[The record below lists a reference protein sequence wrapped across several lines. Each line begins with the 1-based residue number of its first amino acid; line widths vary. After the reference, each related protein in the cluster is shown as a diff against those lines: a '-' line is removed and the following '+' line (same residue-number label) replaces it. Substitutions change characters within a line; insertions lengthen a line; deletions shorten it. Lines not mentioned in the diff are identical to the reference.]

1 MKLVILYMGM
11 ILCGYF
17 IASKAKAHRHRFGFV
32 PKLIMGVAYV
42 MVLVMGMKMGINE
55 QVTSNLGIITL
66 KAVVITVFCIS
77 GSMLS
82 VFAVRKGFGMNRYG
96 DVCACRAPENQGEK
110 SLEGEEENQESAESA
125 LDRDEKGAGFDSSR
139 DEEHEKLSESNN
151 SNLKN
156 TLTILTLV
164 VLGILI
170 GYFAIARFAGA
181 YLPVFD
187 AFSSNLMV
195 VLLCGLLF
203 LVGFDL
209 GLSGSIIVSM
219 KGMGARIMAFPFA
232 AIAGSLAFG
241 TVSAMLTGFS
251 LKEGLA
257 ISAGFGWYT
266 YAPTVIADAGTQH
279 MIASAA
285 SFMHN
290 VLRETFGLVSIPIM
304 AKKFGYIEAAAI
316 PGVSA
321 MDVCLPI
328 VERSCRQD
336 TVVYSFAIGVAMNI
350 GASVFVPFFINL

>member
-1 MKLVILYMGM
+1 MKFVILYMGM
-11 ILCGYF
+11 LMLGYF
-17 IASKAKAHRHRFGFV
+17 IASKAKVYQNRFGFV
-32 PKLIMGVAYV
+32 PKLIMGIAYV
-42 MVLVMGMKMGINE
+42 MVFVMGMKMGINE
-55 QVTSNLGIITL
+55 QVTSNLGMITL

-77 GSMLS
+77 GSMLA
-82 VFAVRKGFGMNRYG
+82 VFAVRKIFGMNRYG
-96 DVCACRAPENQGEK
+96 DVCACCVPEGQGK
-110 SLEGEEENQESAESA
+110 TLLEGGEERPVSA
-125 LDRDEKGAGFDSSR
+125 LDL
-139 DEEHEKLSESNN
+139 DEENEKPPESRN

-156 TLTILTLV
+156 TFAILVLV
-164 VLGILI
+164 VFGILI
-170 GYFAIARFAGA
+170 GCFAIAHYAGA
-181 YLPVFD
+181 YLPTFD

-209 GLSGSIIVSM
+209 GLSGGIIASIKETGI
-219 KGMGARIMAFPFA
+219 RIMAFPFA

-241 TVSAMLTGFS
+241 AVSAMLTGFS

-304 AKKFGYIEAAAI
+304 AKQFGYIESAAI

-336 TVVYSFAIGVAMNI
+336 TVVYSFAIGVVMNI
-350 GASVFVPFFINL
+350 GASIFVPFFINL

>member
-1 MKLVILYMGM
+1 M
-11 ILCGYF
+11 
-17 IASKAKAHRHRFGFV
+17 
-32 PKLIMGVAYV
+32 
-42 MVLVMGMKMGINE
+42 
-55 QVTSNLGIITL
+55 
-66 KAVVITVFCIS
+66 
-77 GSMLS
+77 
-82 VFAVRKGFGMNRYG
+82 
-96 DVCACRAPENQGEK
+96 
-110 SLEGEEENQESAESA
+110 
-125 LDRDEKGAGFDSSR
+125 
-139 DEEHEKLSESNN
+139 
-151 SNLKN
+151 
-156 TLTILTLV
+156 

>member
-11 ILCGYF
+11 LLCGYF
-17 IASKAKAHRHRFGFV
+17 TASKAKAHRHRFGFV

-66 KAVVITVFCIS
+66 KAIVITVFCIS

-96 DVCACRAPENQGEK
+96 DVCACRAQEDQGENL
-110 SLEGEEENQESAESA
+110 LEGEEGNE
-125 LDRDEKGAGFDSSR
+125 
-139 DEEHEKLSESNN
+139 EEHEKPSESSN
-151 SNLKN
+151 SNFKN
-156 TLTILTLV
+156 TLTILILV

-219 KGMGARIMAFPFA
+219 KGMGVRIMAFPFA

-304 AKKFGYIEAAAI
+304 AKKFGYIESAAI

-336 TVVYSFAIGVAMNI
+336 TVVYSFAIGVVMNI